1 MIRASLAGS
10 MIPKPAKRKLNPFS
24 IALTYTLLGGFWI
37 FFSEPFLRHLFSDPQ
52 VLKRAILINHWGFI
66 VVSAQILYL
75 LIRRH
80 EIEIDR
86 YQDSLHRVI
95 RALMVFRGCHKV
107 ITHDSFE
114 QDILKE
120 ICRTLVKVGG
130 YRMAWVGFAQHDERK
145 SIQPVAHWGI
155 ENGYLDTVH
164 ATWDESENGQ
174 GPAGTTIRTGLTTV
188 VQHIATDPRFRLWRE
203 AAGKHGYQ
211 SATALPLRS
220 GRDTFGALVIM
231 AEDADAFN
239 TEEISLLEELAED
252 LSFGIKTVR
261 VESEREKGQKELT
274 VLGAV
279 VEQASEGVLIFNE
292 QGICQYGNPAVENIC
307 EVEIKRMVGRPIR
320 ELACYGRNHN
330 FYQAVEDTIRTGEVH
345 SGTYVNHKEDGRP
358 YQVQAKI
365 APVIGLS
372 GNGSSFVASIRD
384 ITLQLQLEEQ
394 LRTAQKMEAIATLS
408 GGIAHDFNN
417 ILAAIITNTEMSL
430 EDVRDEEVRESLE
443 IVLKAAL
450 RGKNL
455 VKQIKT
461 LGQHA
466 PHERQ
471 PVHLETIIKE
481 CLGLLRASLPTT
493 IEIKQHIV
501 PNLPKVPADA
511 TQIHQVLL
519 NLCTNA
525 ADAMHKQSGI
535 LEVRLEAVEILADFK
550 TSTGLHPGHYQKLT
564 IRDSGQGMPPDILER
579 VFDPFFTT
587 KGLGKGTGLGLSVVH
602 SIVKSHDGSISVNST
617 PGVGTTFEIYLP
629 QIYCVETVLPSRDN
643 PIRMGREEHIMLV
656 DDEPDIAM
664 GGKKILERL
673 GYRVTSAT
681 DPRAALAQFTAAPD
695 QFDLLITDQTMP
707 HMTGEMLALEILSL
721 RDDLPIVLC
730 SGMGSSPQ
738 LAGTMDRV
746 QAMGVKALLSK
757 PFERREIA
765 EVVRSL
771 LDQSL
776 PPAES
781 LCPES

>member
-1 MIRASLAGS
+1 
-10 MIPKPAKRKLNPFS
+10 MIPKPTKRKLNPFS

-37 FFSEPFLRHLFSDPQ
+37 FFSEPALRHLFSDPGT
-52 VLKRAILINHWGFI
+52 LKKVTLINHWVFI
-66 VVSAQILYL
+66 VVSAQILFL

-107 ITHDSFE
+107 ITHDCVE
-114 QDILKE
+114 QDILME
-120 ICRTLVKVGG
+120 VCRTLVKVGG
-130 YRMAWVGFAQHDERK
+130 YRMAWVGFAQDDQRK
-145 SIQPVAHWGI
+145 SIKPVAYWGN
-155 ENGYLDTVH
+155 ENGYLDTVK
-164 ATWDESENGQ
+164 ATWDDTESGQ

-188 VQHIATDPRFRLWRE
+188 VQNIPTDPRFRLWRQQAVE
-203 AAGKHGYQ
+203 HGYQ

-261 VESEREKGQKELT
+261 GESEREKGQKELA

-279 VEQASEGVLIFNE
+279 VEQASEGVLIFDDR
-292 QGICQYGNPAVENIC
+292 GICLYGNPAVENIC
-307 EVEIKRMVGRPIR
+307 EVKTTRMVGQPIR
-320 ELACYGRNHN
+320 ALACYQRNLD

-345 SGTYVNHKEDGRP
+345 SGTYINHKEDGRP
-358 YQVQAKI
+358 YQIQAKI
-365 APVIGLS
+365 APVVGLD
-372 GNGSSFVASIRD
+372 GNGSSFVASIHD
-384 ITLQLQLEEQ
+384 ITQQLQLEEQ
-394 LRTAQKMEAIATLS
+394 LRTAQKMEAVATLS

-430 EDVRDEEVRESLE
+430 EDVEDDDVRENLE
-443 IVLKAAL
+443 IVLKAGL
-450 RGKNL
+450 RGRNL

-466 PHERQ
+466 PHERK
-471 PVHLETIIKE
+471 PVHLETIITE
-481 CLGLLRASLPTT
+481 CLGLLRASLPTS
-493 IEIKQHIV
+493 IEIKKHIV
-501 PNLPKVPADA
+501 PGLPKVPADA

-525 ADAMHKQSGI
+525 ADAIRKQSGV

-550 TSTGLHPGHYQKLT
+550 SGTGLHPGHYQKLT
-564 IRDSGQGMPPDILER
+564 IRDSGQGMPPEILER
-579 VFDPFFTT
+579 IFDPFFTT
-587 KGLGKGTGLGLSVVH
+587 KELGKGTGLGLSVVH
-602 SIVKSHDGSISVNST
+602 SIVKSHDGSISVNSS
-617 PGVGTTFEIYLP
+617 PSAGTTFEIYLP
-629 QIYCVETVLPSRDN
+629 QIYCVEVPLPENNDSLLL
-643 PIRMGREEHIMLV
+643 PGRNEHILLV
-656 DDEPDIAM
+656 DDEVDIAQ
-664 GGKKILERL
+664 GGKKMLERL
-673 GYRVTSAT
+673 GYRVTAET
-681 DPRAALAQFTAAPD
+681 DPRLALDRFTAAPE

-721 RDDLPIVLC
+721 RNNLPIILC
-730 SGMGSSPQ
+730 SGLGSSPQ
-738 LAGTMDRV
+738 MAGTVERV
-746 QAMGVKALLSK
+746 KSLGVKALLSK
-757 PFERREIA
+757 PFERKEIA
-765 EVVRSL
+765 EVVRTL

-776 PPAES
+776 PTMDS